1 MAYSEQPLPTVVIF
15 VKRTMVFLDDAQHEG
30 LRRLAFERR
39 CTMAALIREALEAD
53 FGEKMNDRI
62 ESGIACRSC
71 LDT

>member
-1 MAYSEQPLPTVVIF
+1 
-15 VKRTMVFLDDAQHEG
+15 MVFLEEIQHEG

-39 CTMAALIREALEAD
+39 CTMAALIREALEAH
-53 FGEKMNDRI
+53 FGKKMNDGV